1 MSRNKIGF
9 IISVFLLLL
18 NSCQSGVITTEE
30 PTITL
35 TLTPALTSTPEP
47 SLSAE
52 PSITSTPFIE
62 YSPVEI
68 SETIEYQIHQTI
80 TLQNTGGQTAT
91 KVKVWVALIQDHQP
105 YQSVLS
111 IAANP
116 AEYKIE
122 TDEYK
127 NQFAVFT
134 YEDVLAD
141 EEILIEIN
149 YEVSIYGFQHTWE
162 DCQGEL
168 LDSFTSADKYIES
181 NDSEITGLAAE
192 LSIDAET
199 ACEQAEAFYNF
210 IGDNFQ
216 YAGYISEDV
225 GALAA
230 IQQGSGDCTEFADTF
245 IALNR
250 SVEIPARFLQGVTYI
265 SDTASELGDIKH
277 DWTEVYL
284 PGIGWVPVDPTWG
297 QNSAVDRLY
306 YFAGMSPD
314 HIIVTMGRNLT
325 TLDGYHYFYYQYW
338 WAGNQSTSIDSQE
351 SWSLIKK

>member
-9 IISVFLLLL
+9 IISVLLLLL
-18 NSCQSGVITTEE
+18 NSCQSGVISTEGVTNTLS
-30 PTITL
+30 PTVTL
-35 TLTPALTSTPEP
+35 QLPESSISPVPSPTSTP
-47 SLSAE
+47 LV
-52 PSITSTPFIE
+52 E
-62 YSPVEI
+62 YSPIEI

-80 TLQNTGGQTAT
+80 TLQNTGGQTAK
-91 KVKVWVALIQDHQP
+91 KVQVWVALVQDHQP

-111 IAANP
+111 MVVNP

-122 TDEYK
+122 TDEFK

-134 YEDVLAD
+134 FEDVLAD
-141 EEILIEIN
+141 EEIFIEIK
-149 YEVSIYGFQHTWE
+149 YEVSVNGFRYKWD

-168 LDSFTSADKYIES
+168 LDNFTSADKYIES

-216 YAGYISEDV
+216 YAGYISEDI
-225 GALAA
+225 GALVA

-250 SVEIPARFLQGVTYI
+250 AVGIPARFLQGVTYK
-265 SDTASELGDIKH
+265 SDTTSELGDIKH

-297 QNSAVDRLY
+297 RKTADDRLT
-306 YFAGMSPD
+306 YFAGISPD
-314 HIIVTMGRNLT
+314 HIIVTTGRNLK
-325 TLDGYHYFYYQYW
+325 TLDDYHYFSYRYW
-338 WAGNQSTSIDSQE
+338 WYDNQSTSIDSQE
-351 SWSLIKK
+351 SWSVIKK